1 MGKGGGSAPAP
12 TSQTVQQSNI
22 PEYARPYFEDIMTR
36 GTTASNVA
44 YQPYTGERVAPF
56 SPLQQQAFQGIQNL
70 GPSPLL
76 QPAAGLTGAAGIGGL
91 GAGAQYTQQATSPG
105 AMQAYMSPYM
115 QNVVDWQKTQ
125 AIQDYGRQLPGQ
137 QAAATRAGAFG
148 GSRQAIVEAEAQR
161 NLQNQLGGIQAQ
173 GTQAAFDQANKNLQF
188 GSQLGLQGLGLAG
201 QMGQQFG
208 QLGQTAFGQQA
219 AAAQAQQQAGAIQ
232 QAQGQQQRDLAYE
245 EFMRQQLYPQS
256 QLQFLSS
263 LLRGSVVAPQ
273 QTMYSYQAQPS
284 MVSQLGGL
292 GLGAL
297 GLSKAFGA
305 KEGGEVP
312 GYADGGDVEG
322 FAEGGVASNVAK
334 LTKFLMASQNPEQD
348 VRRMSGTP
356 IEKYLALQKV
366 QQLRGAT
373 QNQAAL
379 DRGVPQGT
387 VMDEMG
393 LAGMDA
399 GVMDG
404 EYAGGGIVAFK
415 DGKEVPGGQAEF
427 DITDPLGIFSGLK
440 ALYNRPRSYATPGE
454 EARARRLAESYPQGL
469 YGTGLPEVTTSPS
482 GIAAALPQPVASPDQ
497 LQGRPA
503 NRPEDFARPAA
514 APMSTAPDAQKVPA
528 ARPSITPGQTIK
540 PAEDELMKFNK
551 IEKLDPAAREA
562 EYRKAMEEKFPSE
575 LKERLDEY
583 KSQAAQA
590 REDRDADRWLAVAMG
605 GFAAAAGQSPYA
617 LQNFAQGLGLT
628 TKEMATINKD
638 FRKAEDLRNK
648 AIREER
654 KADRLE
660 RMGMEE
666 KAMQTRQMAEK
677 YNLDVE
683 KANQSLQAHLAQTKA
698 YREATA
704 SRERTSMAQI
714 GETAGLRRDMQAAQL
729 AAQERDKIL
738 GAQAKIEKGLEQF
751 NTELDTLKLAKAKG
765 ATTMPV
771 KGKGDVPID
780 TLIQNITAAR
790 QAARRELEK
799 DYRIPE
805 AGAVTAPKPGAV
817 MSGYRFKGG
826 DPSKQ
831 ESWEKI

>member
-1 MGKGGGSAPAP
+1 
-12 TSQTVQQSNI
+12 
-22 PEYARPYFEDIMTR
+22 MTR

-56 SPLQQQAFQGIQNL
+56 TPLQQQAFEGAQNL

-76 QPAAGLTGAAGIGGL
+76 QPAAGLTGAAGLGGL

-125 AIQDYGRQLPGQ
+125 AINDYGRQLPGM
-137 QAAATRAGAFG
+137 QAAATNAGAFG
-148 GSRQAIVEAEAQR
+148 GSRQAIVESEAQR
-161 NLQNQLGGIQAQ
+161 NLQNQLAGIQAQ
-173 GTQAAFDQANKNLQF
+173 GTQAAFDKAQQAQQF
-188 GSQLGLQGLGLAG
+188 GANLGLQGLGLAG

-208 QLGQTAFGQQA
+208 QLGQQAFGQQA
-219 AAAQAQQQAGAIQ
+219 GALQAQQQAGAIQ
-232 QAQGQQQRDLAYE
+232 QAQTQQQRDQAYE

-273 QTMYSYQAQPS
+273 QTMYTYQAQPS
-284 MVSQLGGL
+284 MVSQIGGL

-297 GLSKAFGA
+297 GMSKAFGA

-399 GVMDG
+399 GVTSLDAGVMNDG
-404 EYAGGGIVAFK
+404 VFAAAGGGIVAF
-415 DGKEVPGGQAEF
+415 AEAGSV
-427 DITDPLGIFSGLK
+427 DK
-440 ALYNRPRSYATPGE
+440 GE
-454 EARARRLAESYPQGL
+454 ERTETTAGRWWRGLMDSDEAKAAYAAQQERYKRELEAGRAMPGLFEPLTAGQRQTREEQAAGLLALAQPQTRAPTAADVTQNQRELNRLPPPG
-469 YGTGLPEVTTSPS
+469 PKV
-482 GIAAALPQPVASPDQ
+482 QPTIP
-497 LQGRPA
+497 P
-503 NRPEDFARPAA
+503 
-514 APMSTAPDAQKVPA
+514 
-528 ARPSITPGQTIK
+528 ARPSITAGQAVQ

-575 LKERLDEY
+575 LRERLDEY

-590 REDRDADRWLAVAMG
+590 REERDADRWLAVAMG

-638 FRKAEDLRNK
+638 FRKAEELRNK

-654 KADRLE
+654 RADRQE
-660 RMGMEE
+660 QMGMED

-683 KANQSLQAHLAQTKA
+683 KTNQSLQAHLAQTKA

-704 SRERTSMAQI
+704 SRERIAGTQARESA
-714 GETAGLRRDMQAAQL
+714 ETRRLLAAGQLDARKEAALLRARGDLEKSKPFVQLGLDIEEKHGQLARAKGDKAKQLNAELEAMYKRRDDLYDDALQ
-729 AAQERDKIL
+729 RVL
-738 GAQAKIEKGLEQF
+738 GPQNSGTPSGLG
-751 NTELDTLKLAKAKG
+751 G
-765 ATTMPV
+765 AL
-771 KGKGDVPID
+771 VP
-780 TLIQNITAAR
+780 N
-790 QAARRELEK
+790 
-799 DYRIPE
+799 PN
-805 AGAVTAPKPGAV
+805 
-817 MSGYRFKGG
+817 GG
-826 DPSKQ
+826 FTYQPRK
-831 ESWEKI
+831 